1 MLDARTEVGA
11 ESGPGRRP
19 KESTPTYFGKFL
31 TGLLR
36 ARNMDQVDLAKAVRE
51 AGYGVVAQQEISRW
65 MQVTEVP
72 SYVPGMIRDVLM
84 LDGEEERGFAWAYT
98 YGRVHLAESEIED
111 VDNRVEA
118 YKEIRRKRR
127 KRRT

>member
-1 MLDARTEVGA
+1 MEREVEG
-11 ESGPGRRP
+11 SPRRKP
-19 KESTPTYFGKFL
+19 KESTPTYFGRFL

-36 ARNMDQVDLAKAVRE
+36 SRGIDQVDLAKAVRE

-72 SYVPGMIRDVLM
+72 SYVPGMIRDVIDLS
-84 LDGEEERGFAWAYT
+84 GEEERGFAWAYT
-98 YGRVHLAESEIED
+98 YGRVHLAESEIAD
-111 VDNRVEA
+111 VESRVEA

-127 KRRT
+127 KKRS

>member
-1 MLDARTEVGA
+1 MDIEMEREVEG
-11 ESGPGRRP
+11 SPRRKP

-72 SYVPGMIRDVLM
+72 SYVPGMMRDVLD
-84 LDGEEERGFAWAYT
+84 LNEEEERGFAWAYT
-98 YGRVHLAESEIED
+98 YGRVHLSESEIED

-118 YKEIRRKRR
+118 YKEIRRRRR